1 MDQIGKMY
9 QNRAMVLQ
17 EQVNQL
23 EQLLEAKGQEDPNFV
38 SREQTAASKKGK
50 PSTAP
55 DSKWNPFEMAGDM
68 ADSTVDLA
76 IEHPYMLGAGVATV
90 LGGMQR
96 FEKTAV
102 LPNRILVDP
111 KYASRPFLNMLSAW
125 RTGETTEG
133 QLPGPSKIKG
143 VRPLNIGDRIAKAGA
158 EAFNARTVKA
168 AQDAADKAAA
178 DAAAKAAA
186 DDAAAKAAAAQAQA
200 QAKTQAQAKAA
211 AKDRFSNIKTGEIA
225 AKIDETDPI
234 LRDQGTSLYDANGNI
249 VQRGILTP
257 EGIDTVVE
265 RQRKRYPDNPVTSK
279 AIADMESGQMR
290 QQAVSDPRL
299 SPEVPAAPN
308 RGGGNAAATAID
320 LPTMSGR
327 EVAGK
332 LKGAAGN
339 VLNVGG
345 KFMDLPGEAAS
356 TLLGAG
362 ARAVGL
368 GTAVGSGVGMLPAVI
383 GLFDSPAYAPTI
395 MPSPEEEAET
405 MASINRYEEDVRKRN
420 KDNAAL
426 EKSAMNPSG
435 RFTPEPETQSE
446 RDERARQGLS
456 QPVAVDMRRIA
467 AKNGTRRGEYSTL
480 QDRSQK

>member
-17 EQVNQL
+17 EEVNRL
-23 EQLLEAKGQEDPNFV
+23 EHLLEAMVDAPPSRARTTKPAQDTTVEDRAQGTPGGGPGYPTPGIDTFLDDVKSGVLYFPSNHPYWTTAIGAGIVKSQFPNRFRTDPESAG
-38 SREQTAASKKGK
+38 SRFSAWKEGKIEVGK
-50 PSTAP
+50 PQ
-55 DSKWNPFEMAGDM
+55 G
-68 ADSTVDLA
+68 
-76 IEHPYMLGAGVATV
+76 GAT
-90 LGGMQR
+90 R
-96 FEKTAV
+96 KD
-102 LPNRILVDP
+102 PRSYNLVD
-111 KYASRPFLNMLSAW
+111 KYFY
-125 RTGETTEG
+125 
-133 QLPGPSKIKG
+133 K
-143 VRPLNIGDRIAKAGA
+143 KAG
-158 EAFNARTVKA
+158 EKQKA
-168 AQDAADKAAA
+168 LELAANNDAAKAAA

-186 DDAAAKAAAAQAQA
+186 DDAAAKAQAQA
-200 QAKTQAQAKAA
+200 QAA

-234 LRDQGTSLYDANGNI
+234 LRDQSTTLYDANGNI
-249 VQRGILTP
+249 VKRGILTP
-257 EGIDTVVE
+257 EGIDAVVK
-265 RQRKRYPDNPVTSK
+265 RQATRYPDNPVTSK
-279 AIADMESGQMR
+279 AIADLESGQMR
-290 QQAVSDPRL
+290 SQAVSDPRL

-308 RGGGNAAATAID
+308 RGGGNAAATTID

-332 LKGAAGN
+332 LKGAAGK

-368 GTAVGSGVGMLPAVI
+368 GTAVGSGVGMLPLAI
-383 GLFDSPAYAPTI
+383 SLFDRQAGGLEQAGS
-395 MPSPEEEAET
+395 AEGPPIYT
-405 MASINRYEEDVRKRN
+405 QDDEDQARKYEQDLKNLERNAS
-420 KDNAAL
+420 
-426 EKSAMNPSG
+426 NPSG

-446 RDERARQGLS
+446 RDDRARLGLS

-480 QDRSQK
+480 QDRPQQ